1 MARRIAYILLV
12 LFFAVGCESSPTMVI
27 RGTASTECNGLN
39 AYLVPQPFP
48 KAEQVDS
55 TVIRN
60 GRFEFKVDA
69 SQVRM
74 CDITISRKS
83 KVPFQRLLVVVEPG
97 ELEVEIGEVSDSRG
111 TPLNDE
117 LSEWKRVM
125 SEAGNRADELRAE
138 ITLQSD
144 ETVIDSL
151 KAEMQRGYQVAGQ
164 RTIEIIERNLNPLGG
179 FLYMIN
185 ERTFDSELRQHLID
199 LGIEEWK
206 PKREK

>member
-1 MARRIAYILLV
+1 M
-12 LFFAVGCESSPTMVI
+12 
-27 RGTASTECNGLN
+27 N

-48 KAEQVDS
+48 KAEQVNS

-69 SQVRM
+69 SQVRV

-111 TPLNDE
+111 TPLNEE

-138 ITLQSD
+138 IAVQSD
-144 ETVIDSL
+144 EAVVDSL
-151 KAEMQRGYQVAGQ
+151 RAEMQRGYQAAGQ

-179 FLYMIN
+179 FLYMVN

-199 LGIEEWK
+199 LGIEAWK